1 MERLVGAMAERPGDD
16 KFQRAANRVIAN
28 LVDKET
34 VKELTLDL
42 VEASKDVKNKR
53 KNLNALTKKL
63 LTVALVAQIGN
74 NADIVTKHGGVDAFV
89 NVITTLS
96 GFKNTEAKRKCLDAA
111 INGLGLLTKKVDAK
125 TYRAAVRRVFF
136 FFFTISY
143 RSLEHKTQTPTPNT
157 NRYPSCSKRSA
168 TRRIPKHFCVSLV
181 SLRMMRFVT

>member
-16 KFQRAANRVIAN
+16 KFQRAGNRVIAN

-53 KNLNALTKKL
+53 KILNALTKKL

-136 FFFTISY
+136 YFFTLSDTL
-143 RSLEHKTQTPTPNT
+143 LEHQTSNT
-157 NRYPSCSKRSA
+157 
-168 TRRIPKHFCVSLV
+168 KH
-181 SLRMMRFVT
+181 